1 MSIHGN
7 QTPVGASIYLMRG
20 ILTFFVAVVLSV
32 GALGGAAL
40 AATEI
45 SYWTFIDP
53 KLDNPRSRNLSEAIA
68 RFEKKNPDIKVKV
81 EVLPWHQVAAQVV
94 QATAAGRTP
103 DVARILGWDLP
114 TLVAA
119 GSLASLNEFTD
130 KWPKSVRSDFMIDWD
145 ATVWNGQKLAI
156 PYELR
161 IPLLWY
167 RADLLKE
174 VGKDVPKTINE
185 LVDAGKALSARKN
198 TQGMVIGLSRASQ
211 ASAFAEWL
219 MAMLHYYGGELL
231 DSKGEPAFNGEAG
244 VKAVKLLKRL
254 VDEGAMPRSV
264 VGYTYEEVFQGV
276 QAGTIAMNVLGSHRV
291 VTAREAGK
299 YGDRLRTAPIPGDT
313 ADKPVPAYTFGWN
326 LVVGKHSK
334 NKEAAWKFV
343 EHMTS
348 AESQIITAQM
358 TGELPTRTSA
368 YEDQFFKGEKA
379 AEVQTWRAYIQKH
392 GFVPRYP
399 EKYVEITQLIV
410 DAVQEV
416 IIRNADPKEA
426 LDRAA
431 ARVKAMR

>member
-1 MSIHGN
+1 MGTS
-7 QTPVGASIYLMRG
+7 ASLKRG
-20 ILTFFVAVVLSV
+20 VLAFFVAIFLSV
-32 GALGGAAL
+32 GALCGVAL

-53 KLDNPRSRNLSEAIA
+53 KLDNPRSRNLAGQIE
-68 RFEKKNPDIKVKV
+68 RFEKANPDIKVKV

-119 GSLASLNEFTD
+119 GSLSPLNEFTD
-130 KWPKSVRSDFMIDWD
+130 KWSKEARSDFMIDWD

-174 VGKDVPKTINE
+174 VGKDVPKTIDE
-185 LVDAGKALSARKN
+185 LVAAGKALSARKN

-219 MAMLHYYGGELL
+219 MVALQYYGGELL

-299 YGDRLRTAPIPGDT
+299 YGDRLRTAAIPGET
-313 ADKPVPAYTFGWN
+313 ADKPMPAYVFGWN

-343 EHMTS
+343 NHMTS
-348 AESQIITAQM
+348 AESQIQTARL
-358 TGELPTRTSA
+358 TGELPTRSSA
-368 YEDQFFKGEKA
+368 YEDDFFKGDKA
-379 AEVQTWRAYIQKH
+379 AEVQAWREYIKKH
-392 GFVPRYP
+392 GFAPRYP

-416 IIRNADPKEA
+416 IVRNVDPKEA
-426 LDRAA
+426 LDKAA

>member
-1 MSIHGN
+1 MSIYGDRA
-7 QTPVGASIYLMRG
+7 PLGASTYLMRG
-20 ILTFFVAVVLSV
+20 ILTVITAAVLWA
-32 GALGGAAL
+32 GAIGGTAL

-45 SYWTFIDP
+45 TYWTFIDP
-53 KLDNPRSRNLSEAIA
+53 KLDNPRSRNLSESIA
-68 RFEKKNPDIKVKV
+68 RFEKKNPDIKIKV

-130 KWPKSVRSDFMIDWD
+130 KWPKEVRSDFMIEWD

-174 VGKDVPKTINE
+174 VGKDVPKTIDE

-219 MAMLHYYGGELL
+219 MAILHYYGGELL
-231 DSKGEPAFNGEAG
+231 DSKGEPKFNGEAG
-244 VKAVKLLKRL
+244 VKAVKFLKRL

-299 YGDRLRTAPIPGDT
+299 FGDRLQTAPIPGET
-313 ADKPVPAYTFGWN
+313 ADKPVPAYIFGWN

-348 AESQIITAQM
+348 AESQVVTAQM
-358 TGELPTRTSA
+358 TGELPTRISP
-368 YEDQFFKGEKA
+368 YENEFFKGDKA
-379 AEVQTWRAYIQKH
+379 AEVQKWRGYIQKH

-416 IIRNADPKEA
+416 IVRNVDPKAA

-431 ARVKAMR
+431 ERVKAMR

>member
-1 MSIHGN
+1 MNIHDSR
-7 QTPVGASIYLMRG
+7 TSVGASIYLARG
-20 ILTFFVAVVLSV
+20 VLSLLVAVFLSM
-32 GALGGAAL
+32 GALCGPAF

-45 SYWTFIDP
+45 TYWTFIDP
-53 KLDNPRSRNLSEAIA
+53 KLDNPRSRNLAESIA
-68 RFEKKNPDIKVKV
+68 RFEKNNPDIKVKV
-81 EVLPWHQVAAQVV
+81 QVLPWHQVAAQVV

-119 GSLASLNEFTD
+119 GSLAPLNEFTD
-130 KWPKSVRSDFMIDWD
+130 KWPKEVRADFMIDWD

-174 VGKDVPKTINE
+174 VGKGVPRTIDE
-185 LVDAGKALSARKN
+185 LVDAGKALNARKN

-219 MAMLHYYGGELL
+219 MVMLHYYGGEVL
-231 DSKGEPAFNGEAG
+231 DSKGEPKFNGEAG
-244 VKAVKLLKRL
+244 VKVVKLLKRL
-254 VDEGAMPRSV
+254 VDEGVMPRSV

-276 QAGTIAMNVLGSHRV
+276 VAGTIGMNVLGSHRV

-299 YGDRLRTAPIPGDT
+299 YGSRLQTAPIPGET
-313 ADKPVPAYTFGWN
+313 ADKPAPAYVFGWN

-343 EHMTS
+343 EHMTNP
-348 AESQIITAQM
+348 ESQVATARM
-358 TGELPTRTSA
+358 TGELPTRISP
-368 YEDQFFKGEKA
+368 YGNEFFKGDKA
-379 AEVQTWRAYIQKH
+379 AEVQGWREYIQKH
-392 GFVPRYP
+392 GFAPRYP

-410 DAVQEV
+410 DAVQEAIV
-416 IIRNADPKEA
+416 RNVDPKEA

-431 ARVKAMR
+431 ARMKALR